1 MEIPRAQMVPDRYGP
16 HMHVTVTLH
25 GSPMCLRRGSD
36 PHQGPVPHD
45 RLGHG
50 AVEPHRLGARFF
62 WTNFAMSESFTCAL
76 PFPRNLARG
85 TISSRIE
92 VCFRLATGVDF
103 STRLST
109 WGIVLELKLP
119 VNGELC
125 TNMILTQ
132 QKAPK
137 AALCSTPAV
146 SDLECRNDQSGT
158 RRLQRPHSYT
168 GRSPKAG
175 QIHCD
180 GTGGAA
186 VTAGPETQGASHL
199 PSRLLLSER
208 TV

>member
-1 MEIPRAQMVPDRYGP
+1 
-16 HMHVTVTLH
+16 MHVTVTLH

-132 QKAPK
+132 RKAPK

-146 SDLECRNDQSGT
+146 SDLYARG
-158 RRLQRPHSYT
+158 LRP
-168 GRSPKAG
+168 R
-175 QIHCD
+175 
-180 GTGGAA
+180 
-186 VTAGPETQGASHL
+186 V
-199 PSRLLLSER
+199 SER
-208 TV
+208 PVWNAKITATPLLHRAQSKSRSDSLRWY

>member
-1 MEIPRAQMVPDRYGP
+1 
-16 HMHVTVTLH
+16 MHVTVTLH

-119 VNGELC
+119 VNGELWHQHDID
-125 TNMILTQ
+125 TA
-132 QKAPK
+132 K
-137 AALCSTPAV
+137 SSEGRAV
-146 SDLECRNDQSGT
+146 FYARGL
-158 RRLQRPHSYT
+158 RP
-168 GRSPKAG
+168 R
-175 QIHCD
+175 
-180 GTGGAA
+180 
-186 VTAGPETQGASHL
+186 V
-199 PSRLLLSER
+199 SER
-208 TV
+208 PVWNAKITATPLLHRAQSKSRSDSLRWY